1 MPEGS
6 QILRLLR
13 ALCALAMT
21 EECIMKKSLK
31 RRKAKIARKTT
42 ETKITCDLVIDG
54 SGKADV
60 KTGIGFLDHML
71 TLFAFHGLFDM
82 KIRVK
87 GDLEVDIHHSNEDVA
102 IVLGQAFKKAL
113 GACKG
118 IRRFASSEV
127 PMDHARAKV
136 TIDMGNRFSYAGI
149 KLRNE
154 KFTQELSSIRSNKP
168 GENYSMEDGNDF
180 LETLAKNA
188 GMNLHINI
196 LSESD
201 MHHML
206 EAIFKALGITMDRA
220 TEIDP
225 RRKNVPSTKG
235 IM

>member
-1 MPEGS
+1 
-6 QILRLLR
+6 
-13 ALCALAMT
+13 MT
-21 EECIMKKSLK
+21 THNRKK
-31 RRKAKIARKTT
+31 RKAKIVRKTT
-42 ETKITCDLVIDG
+42 ETKISCDLLLDG
-54 SGKADV
+54 QGKVDI

-71 TLFAFHGLFDM
+71 TLFAFHGLFDL

-87 GDLEVDIHHSNEDVA
+87 GDLEVDIHHTNEDVG

-136 TIDMGNRFSYAGI
+136 AIDIGNRFSYDGI
-149 KLRNE
+149 KLRDV
-154 KFTQELSSIRSNKP
+154 KFQQALSEIRSNKP

-180 LETLAKNA
+180 LETFSKNL
-188 GMNLHINI
+188 GMNLHVNI

-206 EAIFKALGITMDRA
+206 EATFKALGIAMDRA